1 MLRPKKIHT
10 RNLITKKISAT
21 QTFPTP
27 IIFLMVCPLIGQTI
41 QPILCW
47 SHQFSPGLPRIL
59 PLERKC
65 TSSSSFT
72 TFFLTLLHTYFDD
85 AVYHLFIPLHL
96 HVWLTESPNM
106 RKSGTPI
113 RHVFVCNFGR
123 GLVNNHCQ
131 ENGINEDNYCNGRIR
146 NLIEETLKMAIVR
159 TWFFVWKKSPAY
171 LFNHEERQNPTEVDL
186 FGQINTC
193 TS

>member
-1 MLRPKKIHT
+1 
-10 RNLITKKISAT
+10 
-21 QTFPTP
+21 
-27 IIFLMVCPLIGQTI
+27 MVCPLGQTI

-59 PLERKC
+59 PWRELIKC

-159 TWFFVWKKSPAY
+159 TWFFIWKKSPAY

>member
-1 MLRPKKIHT
+1 MLRPKKIYT

-21 QTFPTP
+21 QKFPTP
-27 IIFLMVCPLIGQTI
+27 IIFLMVCPLGQTI

-47 SHQFSPGLPRIL
+47 SHQLSPGLPRIL
-59 PLERKC
+59 PLERADKMYIKLIIYHI
-65 TSSSSFT
+65 
-72 TFFLTLLHTYFDD
+72 FLTLLHTYFDD
-85 AVYHLFIPLHL
+85 AVYRLFIPLHL

-159 TWFFVWKKSPAY
+159 TWFFIWKKSP
-171 LFNHEERQNPTEVDL
+171 
-186 FGQINTC
+186 GQLIFLIMRKGKIQLKLTFLDK
-193 TS
+193 